1 MLDTVVTG
9 AVLLLIGALLFFGL
23 RRAFSSPGVPAAAPQ
38 TVSRPPTPERRARD
52 GGASGD
58 EHGTSV
64 VADSRTENRDRAL
77 EAGVRVRLEEL
88 ESTRYLAR
96 YEVAVSQG
104 RATLLGHVRSRSVA
118 RGMVEA
124 AGRVRGVSSV
134 DEHLIA
140 DDDLERRVASAI
152 GRSALNRWSR
162 LVVRADFGHVRI
174 GGRYPS
180 PEARTEALRVGAA
193 VPGVVGATAAW
204 ATDLIA

>member
-1 MLDTVVTG
+1 MLDTVGTG
-9 AVLLLIGALLFFGL
+9 AVLLVICALLFVAL
-23 RRAFSSPGVPAAAPQ
+23 RRSFSLPGVQATAPQ
-38 TVSRPPTPERRARD
+38 TVSLPAAPQMQARD
-52 GGASGD
+52 GRTYGD
-58 EHGTSV
+58 QPATDA
-64 VADSRTENRDRAL
+64 ADARTENRNRAL
-77 EAGVRVRLEEL
+77 EAGVREQLGDI

-104 RATLLGHVRSRSVA
+104 RATLVGHVRSRSVA

-124 AGRVRGVSSV
+124 AGRVRGISSV
-134 DEHLIA
+134 DEHMVA
-140 DDDLERRVASAI
+140 DDELERRVASAI

-174 GGRYPS
+174 GGRYTS
-180 PEARTEALRVGAA
+180 PEARTEALRVGAT